1 MKYRQNPMLD
11 CARAAS
17 IADRWLWTSL
27 GIRKLT
33 NFDTEIDEK
42 WDFLCRRE
50 LNKLIYKMSCP

>member
-17 IADRWLWTSL
+17 IADRRLWTLL

-33 NFDTEIDEK
+33 NFDTEIDEN
-42 WDFLCRRE
+42 WDFLCKRE
-50 LNKLIYKMSCP
+50 LNRLIYKMSCP